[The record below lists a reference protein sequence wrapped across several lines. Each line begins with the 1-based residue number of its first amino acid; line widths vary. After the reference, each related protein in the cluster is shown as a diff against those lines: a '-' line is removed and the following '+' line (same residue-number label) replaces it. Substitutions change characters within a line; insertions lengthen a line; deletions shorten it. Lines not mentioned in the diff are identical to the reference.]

1 MKFTKMHGLGNDYL
15 YVYGDVPEN
24 ISELS
29 QKLSE
34 RHFGAGSDGMIYIS
48 KSDIADFKICRFFLI
63 FAVAY
68 LSSVIDDRNYIR
80 RENHV

>member
-24 ISELS
+24 IAELS

-48 KSDIADFKICRFFLI
+48 KSDIADLRCGSSMQMEVKPKC
-63 FAVAY
+63 
-68 LSSVIDDRNYIR
+68 LSALKHYPVLNI
-80 RENHV
+80 